1 MMNMCNKVKD
11 GLFNFRYN
19 AKLPSCGLMDLTVFS
34 ADFKLITETKSIKIA
49 EDIYNR
55 TVECFNV
62 RYDSSGVYVDIVCEK
77 YNGLDD
83 VMTYKLDNILRLY
96 GDSIESVL
104 NSVESV
110 ILDVCLP
117 K

>member
-11 GLFNFRYN
+11 GLFSFRYN
-19 AKLPSCGLMDLTVFS
+19 AKLPSCGLMDLTLFS
-34 ADFKLITETKSIKIA
+34 ADFKFITEAKSIKIA

-55 TVECFNV
+55 TIECFNI
-62 RYDSSGVYVDIVCEK
+62 RYDSSGVYVDIVCENC
-77 YNGLDD
+77 NGLDD

-110 ILDVCLP
+110 ILDISLP